1 MNKKIL
7 FIIILIAVIIIAVGI
22 FYWRYQL
29 TPEELKDDNTFTF
42 VCPSGNEIKISYH
55 EKSDSASLFVEGE
68 KYELNRVVSASGA
81 RYANDDETVV
91 FWEHQ
96 GKASVEVDGETIYKE
111 CELKE

>member
-7 FIIILIAVIIIAVGI
+7 FIILIIAVIIIAVGI
-22 FYWRYQL
+22 YYWIYQ
-29 TPEELKDDNTFTF
+29 LKDDNTFSF

-68 KYELNRVVSASGA
+68 KYELNQVISASGA
-81 RYANDDETVV
+81 RYANADETVV

-96 GKASVEVDGETIYKE
+96 GKATVEIDGETIYKE